1 MLIIARSMTFFLLH
15 RIRILLHI
23 ANEILTQAGVLA
35 QTVPFSRPIP
45 KQYRVRSL
53 TASPA
58 PGPAW
63 AELRFRRNGNR
74 IRTVACGST
83 LMRAVVAIFPL
94 LTLGC
99 ASITENSNSPES
111 LNRLYLKDIH
121 AGDLKKARQDLS
133 REIRLHP
140 RNVSVWNNL
149 AYLDFKTGHYRQAD
163 GDLAQ
168 GLALHPGNTFLLE
181 NRARLCLARQE
192 NEKARTILLSLE
204 AVRPWPKGFRLLF
217 AIADLRTGRQE
228 EARLLLYAILSDRPR
243 DPLAR
248 VYLSG
253 LKNETVHE

>member
-1 MLIIARSMTFFLLH
+1 MIKFLSRLVRTRAMQTVVTGVPLFLL
-15 RIRILLHI
+15 
-23 ANEILTQAGVLA
+23 A
-35 QTVPFSRPIP
+35 
-45 KQYRVRSL
+45 
-53 TASPA
+53 
-58 PGPAW
+58 
-63 AELRFRRNGNR
+63 
-74 IRTVACGST
+74 
-83 LMRAVVAIFPL
+83 
-94 LTLGC
+94 GC
-99 ASITENSNSPES
+99 ASSGETTLQGMSPAES
-111 LNRLYLKDIH
+111 FARELK
-121 AGDLKKARQDLS
+121 AGRYPEARQDLS
-133 REIRLHP
+133 RELRLHP